1 MTMIEISGQ
10 VGTDLTYDDFRK
22 EMQGQSGDIELMI
35 NSPGGSVHEG
45 IGIYNTIAE
54 YSGKVTA
61 YVNGIAASIAS
72 VIAMAADEVVVYQ
85 NSQMMIHKAWT
96 VAIGNSDDFRS
107 LVGVLDI
114 LDSDIARIYSE
125 KTGKSEA
132 AIIEAMSGETYY
144 TAEQAVEFGL
154 ADSVKIVAKRKQRE
168 NAQMPETFSGLSVA
182 SVLARASVIRAKV
195 QE

>member
-144 TAEQAVEFGL
+144 TAEQAVDFGL

-168 NAQMPETFSGLSVA
+168 SAQMPETFSGLSVA
-182 SVLARASVIRAKV
+182 NVLARASVIRAKV

>member
-1 MTMIEISGQ
+1 
-10 VGTDLTYDDFRK
+10 
-22 EMQGQSGDIELMI
+22 
-35 NSPGGSVHEG
+35 
-45 IGIYNTIAE
+45 
-54 YSGKVTA
+54 
-61 YVNGIAASIAS
+61 
-72 VIAMAADEVVVYQ
+72 
-85 NSQMMIHKAWT
+85 MMIHKAWT

-107 LVGVLDI
+107 LVGVLEI

-144 TAEQAVEFGL
+144 TAEQAVDFGL

>member
-1 MTMIEISGQ
+1 MAMIEISGQ
-10 VGTDLTYDDFRK
+10 IGTDLTYDDFRK

-144 TAEQAVEFGL
+144 TAEQAVDFGL

-182 SVLARASVIRAKV
+182 GVLARASVIRAKV

>member
-144 TAEQAVEFGL
+144 TAEQAVDFGL

>member
-1 MTMIEISGQ
+1 MAMIEISGQ
-10 VGTDLTYDDFRK
+10 IGTDLTYDDFRK

-125 KTGKSEA
+125 KTGKPES

-144 TAEQAVEFGL
+144 TAEQAVDFGL

>member
-10 VGTDLTYDDFRK
+10 IGVDLTYDDFRK

-35 NSPGGSVHEG
+35 NSTGGSVHEG

-107 LVGVLDI
+107 LVAVLDI

-144 TAEQAVEFGL
+144 TAEQAVDFGL
-154 ADSVKIVAKRKQRE
+154 ADSVKIIAKRKQRE

-182 SVLARASVIRAKV
+182 SVLARASVIRSKV